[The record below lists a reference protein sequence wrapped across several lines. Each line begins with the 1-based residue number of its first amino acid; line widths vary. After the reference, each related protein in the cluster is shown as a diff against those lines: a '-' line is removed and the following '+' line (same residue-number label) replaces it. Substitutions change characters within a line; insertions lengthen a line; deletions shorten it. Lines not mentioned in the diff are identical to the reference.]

1 MGSVH
6 GGKTPDFR
14 SHDCA
19 QCDAKFQYNYLLRQH
34 VQAIHEGIKFQCP
47 ECKLFSRKKITYS
60 FTKKKKYFL
69 KLISRK
75 KMLTLFSCLHR
86 WQGVQQ
92 EANSEYPHQACAWQ
106 NKEFCLSF
114 LFLLCFSGLRF
125 EKTHQKNSQSW
136 IQSRKQRSPTKSP
149 DPTSTSAIL
158 THI

>member
-47 ECKLFSRKKITYS
+47 ECKLFSREKNYSFPKKIDY
-60 FTKKKKYFL
+60 TKK
-69 KLISRK
+69 I
-75 KMLTLFSCLHR
+75 LTLFSCLHR
-86 WQGVQQ
+86 WQGIQQ

-114 LFLLCFSGLRF
+114 LFLLRFSGLRF

-149 DPTSTSAIL
+149 DPSSTSAIL

>member
-1 MGSVH
+1 MEEKPLISAHMIVLNAMPNFS
-6 GGKTPDFR
+6 TIISFVNM
-14 SHDCA
+14 S
-19 QCDAKFQYNYLLRQH
+19 RQFMKELNSNAPN
-34 VQAIHEGIKFQCP
+34 VSFI
-47 ECKLFSRKKITYS
+47 
-60 FTKKKKYFL
+60 FTKKKIFL
-69 KLISRK
+69 KIDFTK
-75 KMLTLFSCLHR
+75 KILFFCLYR

>member
-1 MGSVH
+1 MEEKPLISAHMIVLNAMPNFS
-6 GGKTPDFR
+6 TIISFV
-14 SHDCA
+14 SMS
-19 QCDAKFQYNYLLRQH
+19 RQFMKELNSNAPN
-34 VQAIHEGIKFQCP
+34 VSFI
-47 ECKLFSRKKITYS
+47 
-60 FTKKKKYFL
+60 FTKKKIFL
-69 KLISRK
+69 KIDFTK
-75 KMLTLFSCLHR
+75 KILFFCLYR

>member
-1 MGSVH
+1 MEEKPLISAHMIVLNAMPNFS
-6 GGKTPDFR
+6 TIISFV
-14 SHDCA
+14 SMS
-19 QCDAKFQYNYLLRQH
+19 RQFMKELNSNAPN
-34 VQAIHEGIKFQCP
+34 VGFI
-47 ECKLFSRKKITYS
+47 
-60 FTKKKKYFL
+60 FTKKEIFL
-69 KLISRK
+69 KIDFTK
-75 KMLTLFSCLHR
+75 KILFLCLYR

>member
-1 MGSVH
+1 MEEKPLISAHMIVLNAMPNFSTIISFVNMSRQFMKELNSNALNVSYFH
-6 GGKTPDFR
+6 EK
-14 SHDCA
+14 
-19 QCDAKFQYNYLLRQH
+19 KNYS
-34 VQAIHEGIKFQCP
+34 FP
-47 ECKLFSRKKITYS
+47 KKIDY
-60 FTKKKKYFL
+60 TKK
-69 KLISRK
+69 I
-75 KMLTLFSCLHR
+75 LTLFSCLHR

>member
-1 MGSVH
+1 MEEKPLISAPMIVLNAMPNFSTIISFVNMSRQFMKELNSNALNVSYFH
-6 GGKTPDFR
+6 EKNNYF
-14 SHDCA
+14 
-19 QCDAKFQYNYLLRQH
+19 AK
-34 VQAIHEGIKFQCP
+34 
-47 ECKLFSRKKITYS
+47 KLFFKIDYT
-60 FTKKKKYFL
+60 
-69 KLISRK
+69 K
-75 KMLTLFSCLHR
+75 KMLILFSCLHR
-86 WQGVQQ
+86 WQGIQQ

>member
-47 ECKLFSRKKITYS
+47 ECKFYFHEKKKLFLKID
-60 FTKKKKYFL
+60 FTKKILFL
-69 KLISRK
+69 
-75 KMLTLFSCLHR
+75 CLYR

>member
-1 MGSVH
+1 MEEKPLISAHMIVLNAMPNFS
-6 GGKTPDFR
+6 TIISFVNM
-14 SHDCA
+14 S
-19 QCDAKFQYNYLLRQH
+19 RQFMKELNSNAPN
-34 VQAIHEGIKFQCP
+34 VSFI
-47 ECKLFSRKKITYS
+47 
-60 FTKKKKYFL
+60 FTKKKIFSKIDFTKKILFL
-69 KLISRK
+69 
-75 KMLTLFSCLHR
+75 CLYR